1 MHVSRKVLR
10 KFRSRSKT
18 FSKCMFICCLL
29 VVALFLCALFLSF
42 LFKWIALCSSTSLTL
57 SFLAYTFSC
66 FKFFSSLLHPYLPL
80 CTSHLVLNHQF
91 QPYPL
96 FLHFRSEY
104 AGKCFFT
111 CFSCISHNFSWLL
124 TTWTASQVVH
134 YDACTSYN
142 PLWIPISFFSL
153 SHISCSF
160 LDTHFFLL
168 FFFLFIYLFITYPFI
183 ALSSGSLLSLHIIL
197 MLCESRFL
205 QIREILTLAV
215 TCVSLSQSLTPYICS
230 NFWFRYG
237 LN

>member
-160 LDTHFFLL
+160 SWYSL
-168 FFFLFIYLFITYPFI
+168 FPSFLFSFYLLIHYLPLYSPFKWFTVKLAHNPYALWIPISSDTGNSHACCDLCFFIAVPHPLYLFK
-183 ALSSGSLLSLHIIL
+183 
-197 MLCESRFL
+197 FL
-205 QIREILTLAV
+205 VQVWT
-215 TCVSLSQSLTPYICS
+215 
-230 NFWFRYG
+230 
-237 LN
+237 